1 MPATLPNQRDFFDI
15 PHDLAWINCA
25 AQSPALSSVSLA
37 GAEGLARKRS
47 PWTLGPAQYRD
58 DVEKLRGLFAEL
70 IGATA
75 GDISFGPSASYCL
88 STAAQNLTIEPG
100 SRIVV
105 LADQFPSHV
114 YPWRYVTARD
124 GGELIT
130 VPRPE
135 DGDWARA
142 VLDVLD
148 ERVAVLALP
157 QHHWTDGGL
166 VDLERIAPVARSCGA
181 ALVLD
186 LSQTIGAVPVDV
198 RQLQPD
204 FLCCVG
210 FKWLLGP
217 YSLSFLYSAPHRQ
230 SGVPLEQAWSS
241 RADSHLADIIDYRD
255 DFLPG
260 ARRYDMGER
269 GNYIAIPMA
278 IAALE
283 QIQAWRP
290 TSIAATLRQKTGEIA
305 TRARELGLWPTP
317 EAARAPH
324 IIGLRC
330 PIGLPNGLIERLQ
343 ADRIYI
349 SQRKGT
355 LRISPHLY
363 NTNSDVDRLFEALG
377 RMI

>member
-1 MPATLPNQRDFFDI
+1 M
-15 PHDLAWINCA
+15 
-25 AQSPALSSVSLA
+25 

-58 DVEKLRGLFAEL
+58 DVEKLRGLLAEL

-75 GDISFGPSASYCL
+75 EDISFAPSASYCL

-130 VPRPE
+130 VPCPE

-166 VDLERIAPVARSCGA
+166 VDLERIAPVARSCRA

-217 YSLSFLYSAPHRQ
+217 YSLSFLYSAPYRQ

-255 DFLPG
+255 DFLPAPG
-260 ARRYDMGER
+260 VTIWGRGET
-269 GNYIAIPMA
+269 I
-278 IAALE
+278 
-283 QIQAWRP
+283 
-290 TSIAATLRQKTGEIA
+290 
-305 TRARELGLWPTP
+305 
-317 EAARAPH
+317 
-324 IIGLRC
+324 
-330 PIGLPNGLIERLQ
+330 
-343 ADRIYI
+343 
-349 SQRKGT
+349 
-355 LRISPHLY
+355 
-363 NTNSDVDRLFEALG
+363 
-377 RMI
+377 

>member
-1 MPATLPNQRDFFDI
+1 MLICRDREAIPCRQLCQTSVNFLTFRTIWPGSIVQLSRRPFLPSHWR
-15 PHDLAWINCA
+15 
-25 AQSPALSSVSLA
+25 
-37 GAEGLARKRS
+37 ARKRS

-70 IGATA
+70 IGVTA
-75 GDISFGPSASYCL
+75 DDISFGPSASYCL

-204 FLCCVG
+204 FLC
-210 FKWLLGP
+210 
-217 YSLSFLYSAPHRQ
+217 
-230 SGVPLEQAWSS
+230 
-241 RADSHLADIIDYRD
+241 
-255 DFLPG
+255 
-260 ARRYDMGER
+260 
-269 GNYIAIPMA
+269 
-278 IAALE
+278 
-283 QIQAWRP
+283 
-290 TSIAATLRQKTGEIA
+290 
-305 TRARELGLWPTP
+305 
-317 EAARAPH
+317 
-324 IIGLRC
+324 
-330 PIGLPNGLIERLQ
+330 
-343 ADRIYI
+343 
-349 SQRKGT
+349 
-355 LRISPHLY
+355 
-363 NTNSDVDRLFEALG
+363 
-377 RMI
+377 